1 MLLFHVDLKGF
12 LVFIVPVALGTLECF
27 AGVSRRV
34 PTVGADPAGD
44 VEDEVTVGALNAR
57 LAAVDVL
64 RAGSYRRPLKHV
76 SIGCKTWASC

>member
-1 MLLFHVDLKGF
+1 
-12 LVFIVPVALGTLECF
+12 
-27 AGVSRRV
+27 
-34 PTVGADPAGD
+34 
-44 VEDEVTVGALNAR
+44 